1 MLRTES
7 DTGGSLIVLGFH
19 PAEVLSLPAGC
30 PVSED
35 KWLSARRCGAFLTY
49 LFGISVHLPP
59 QRRQVAW
66 R

>member
-30 PVSED
+30 PVSEASCNIQTD
-35 KWLSARRCGAFLTY
+35 PDRRLDIETK
-49 LFGISVHLPP
+49 STP
-59 QRRQVAW
+59 Q
-66 R
+66 